1 MYRDMMMAA
10 CAALLAAC
18 GGGSSTGPA
27 GGGGGGGGGGGP
39 TLEYAGDFHPV
50 AHAGSGSA
58 DVYLVGSAAELRL
71 SSTFST
77 AVNPNL
83 EVWLVAADDPMDN
96 QTVEQSAHV
105 SLGPLQ
111 SATGAQ
117 TYQIPSSVDLTRYRS
132 VTIWCVSAMV
142 NFTTAP
148 LMMQ

>member
-1 MYRDMMMAA
+1 MYRHLMTAA

-18 GGGSSTGPA
+18 GGGSSTGPT
-27 GGGGGGGGGGGP
+27 GGGGGGGGGP
-39 TLEYAGDFHPV
+39 TLEYTGDFHPV
-50 AHAGSGSA
+50 AHDGSGSA
-58 DVYLVGSAAELRL
+58 DVYLAGSAVELRL

-77 AVNPNL
+77 TANPNL

-105 SLGPLQ
+105 SLGALQ

-117 TYQIPSSVDLTRYRS
+117 TYQIPSNVDLTQYRS

-148 LMMQ
+148 LMMP